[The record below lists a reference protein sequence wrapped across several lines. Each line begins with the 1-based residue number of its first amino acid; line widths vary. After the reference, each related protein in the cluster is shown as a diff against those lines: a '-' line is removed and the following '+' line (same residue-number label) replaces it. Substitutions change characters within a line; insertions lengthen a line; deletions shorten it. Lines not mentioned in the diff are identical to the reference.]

1 MRRFYLSGDRDEHDA
16 VLRRCRVPVTEEAAG
31 LLRDVLRRHLSL
43 PSAVDRSHKAPHAH
57 QTKIVRAMRENRGL
71 IVYHKVGSGK
81 TLTAILVSQDFL
93 DRYPWRRVIV
103 VTPAGLL
110 NNFRD
115 EMRKSFKNLLYEDR
129 YEFFSYHAFVNRCK
143 DDESF
148 CGRCAGALLIVD
160 EAHNLRHI
168 YHARKN
174 RKTKNTKE
182 YGVMNRWITRCAE
195 RADKVL
201 LLTGTPVYNHPNDIA
216 ALYNMIR
223 EPNEKPV
230 RYSYDQQDPFD
241 YGLLDQRVSL
251 YEPPVEAGDYPK
263 RVDHLVPIVMNDD
276 FLRRY
281 EELLENLEP
290 GERPEYLSRLFGEE
304 TKLEPFFNG
313 VRRGVNNLEDER
325 SAKIQWVV
333 RKILDPAT
341 PGPILVFSAWLN
353 AGNRIVANILERS
366 LFKGKP
372 VRYRV
377 IEGDVPV
384 KDRRGIVSRY
394 NYGRTRVL
402 FLSKAGGEGLDLRN
416 TRTVIIMEESWNR
429 ASQEQVIG
437 RAVRYRSHH
446 SLPEDQRRVDVHI
459 LNHLRPTDMDYRDKI
474 RAWLNDGGGYGFD
487 GFPVDLEMVSIDF
500 ALRAYHKKKKKVL
513 DGYIQRLRALS
524 YRGRAAAEEARQ
536 RRERERLERE
546 RLERERK
553 ERERQERERRERE
566 RKERARQE
574 RERRERER
582 KERERKER
590 ERKERERKERERK
603 RQERGNDARATES
616 GLRERIRALRFA
628 SVSAAVYDES
638 TRLTKE
644 LDQDIIRFYREILGP
659 VPADP
664 FDFAAASW
672 PNVVEMVC
680 PRSRK
685 CRLLLQSYLGLYPV
699 PLYPLLMENA
709 KKSVLVRSQAPEV
722 LGHLAAMVERIRA
735 LYTERHG
742 VPFPE

>member
-1 MRRFYLSGDRDEHDA
+1 MKRIYLSGDRDEHEA

-31 LLRDVLRRHLSL
+31 LLRDVLRKHLDL
-43 PSAVDRSHKAPHAH
+43 PSAVDRSHKPPHAH
-57 QTKIVRAMRENRGL
+57 QKKIVRAMRDSRGL
-71 IVYHKVGSGK
+71 IVFHKVGSGK
-81 TLTAILVSQDFL
+81 TLTAILVSQDYL
-93 DRYPWRRVIV
+93 DRFPWKRVV
-103 VTPAGLL
+103 VITPAGLL
-110 NNFRD
+110 SNFRD

-143 DDESF
+143 DDELF
-148 CGRCAGALLIVD
+148 CHRCTDTLLIVD

-174 RKTKNTKE
+174 KKTKKVKE

-195 RADKVL
+195 RADRVL

-223 EPNEKPV
+223 EANERPF
-230 RYSYDQQDPFD
+230 RYSYDQQDLFD

-251 YEPPVEAGDYPK
+251 YEPPVEAGDYPR

-290 GERPEYLSRLFGEE
+290 GERPEYLSRLFGDE
-304 TKLEPFFNG
+304 TNLEPFFNG

-333 RKILDPAT
+333 QKILDPAT

-353 AGNRIVANILERS
+353 AGNRIVANILEHS
-366 LFKGKP
+366 LFNGKP

-377 IEGDVPV
+377 IEGDVPM

-394 NYGRTRVL
+394 NHGRTRVL

-437 RAVRYRSHH
+437 RAIRYRSHH
-446 SLPEDQRRVDVHI
+446 GLPEDQRRVDVYI
-459 LNHLRPTDMDYRDKI
+459 LNHLRPTDMDYRDKV
-474 RAWLNDGGGYGFD
+474 RAWLNDGGGYSFL
-487 GFPVDLEMVSIDF
+487 GFPVDLEMISIDF

-513 DGYIQRLRALS
+513 DGFVRRLRELS
-524 YRGRAAAEEARQ
+524 YRGRVAAEEARE
-536 RRERERLERE
+536 RREQERL
-546 RLERERK
+546 

-566 RKERARQE
+566 RQERERRKQERKE

-582 KERERKER
+582 KRQERR
-590 ERKERERKERERK
+590 ERERK
-603 RQERGNDARATES
+603 RQERPEARATES

-644 LDQDIIRFYREILGP
+644 LDDDIIRFYREMIGS

-664 FDFAAASW
+664 FTFAAASW
-672 PNVVEMVC
+672 PSLVEKVC

-709 KKSVLVRSQAPEV
+709 KKSVLVRSQAPDV
-722 LGHLAAMVERIRA
+722 IGHLSAMADRIRA
-735 LYTERHG
+735 LYRERHG